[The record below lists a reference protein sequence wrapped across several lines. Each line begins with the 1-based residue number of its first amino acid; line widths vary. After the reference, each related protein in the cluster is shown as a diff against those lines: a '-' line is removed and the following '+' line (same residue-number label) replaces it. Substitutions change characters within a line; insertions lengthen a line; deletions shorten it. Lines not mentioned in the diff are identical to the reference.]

1 MLWEEETSD
10 EEDQSMEEGGEEGER
25 EEERSRQKLPMRSG
39 AGVVHVED
47 MGKVLHRARVPH
59 AGGEV
64 EIKRR
69 VEPREMVTPL
79 LRNTMCVQLLQAVLK
94 GTALPLHRGES
105 LRVRPMNV
113 HYTCICTCICM

>member
-10 EEDQSMEEGGEEGER
+10 EEDRSMEEGGEEGE
-25 EEERSRQKLPMRSG
+25 EGESKQKLSGRSG
-39 AGVVHVED
+39 AGVVDVED

-79 LRNTMCVQLLQAVLK
+79 LRKNLTKQ
-94 GTALPLHRGES
+94 GT
-105 LRVRPMNV
+105 
-113 HYTCICTCICM
+113 